1 MALARGARI
10 EDGFNRRIIP
20 YLRSRGFVPELVPYT
35 GYGSTEFV
43 RVLARAVMVDPN
55 NTPKD
60 PTAEER
66 LEESQRGWR
75 QFVSTHVAMLPI
87 TITAGN
93 TTIQTSTTRNGY
105 VDVIVRDHGLEPG
118 WQNVSITAISGDSV
132 DVPVY
137 IVAPGTKFGLIS
149 DIDDTVIVTYLP
161 RAFIAAWNSFVKHT
175 STRQPVPGMAD
186 LYNELLR
193 RHPGMPV
200 MYISTGAWNVVTTMT
215 RFLKRHGYPVGPMLM
230 TDWGP
235 TNTGWFRSGQEHKR
249 TQLRRLAIEF
259 PEIEWFLVGDDGQH
273 DPMIYREMAREHPE
287 HVRAVLIRELNP
299 VEQFLSHGTT
309 TELEYNLFGTRDD
322 LDLPVPTLHGPDGFA
337 LLDDL
342 PAPDIT

>member
-10 EDGFNRRIIP
+10 EDAVNKRMIA
-20 YLRSRGFVPELVPYT
+20 YLRGRGFVPELVPYT
-35 GYGSTEFV
+35 GYGSTNTV
-43 RVLARAVMVDPN
+43 RILARAVMVDPHS
-55 NTPKD
+55 TPVD

-75 QFVSTHVAMLPI
+75 QFISTHVAMLPI
-87 TITAGN
+87 TITAGSTTIN
-93 TTIQTSTTRNGY
+93 TTTTRNGY
-105 VDVIVRDHGLEPG
+105 VDVTVHGHGLEPG
-118 WQNVSITAISGDSV
+118 WQQVTITAVSGDSV
-132 DVPVY
+132 EVPVY
-137 IVAPGTKFGLIS
+137 IVPPGTKYGLIS

-175 STRQPVPGMAD
+175 AARQPVPGMAP

-200 MYISTGAWNVVTTMT
+200 VYLSTGAWNVVTTMT

-259 PEIEWFLVGDDGQH
+259 PDIQWFLVGDDGQH

-287 HVRAVLIRELNP
+287 HVGAVLIRELNP
-299 VEQFLSHGTT
+299 VEQFLSHGTIN
-309 TELEYNLFGTRDD
+309 ELEYNLFGTRDD
-322 LDLPVPTLHGPDGFA
+322 VDLAVPTLHGPDGFS
-337 LLDDL
+337 LLEQL
-342 PAPDIT
+342 PEPDGE